1 VGMWCI
7 ECDAANVDAL
17 VDVRLSEKRDMEAA

>member
-1 VGMWCI
+1 MVGMWCI

-17 VDVRLSEKRDMEAA
+17 VDVRLKRDMEAA